1 MSVTVHVLRPGDAA
15 MLDNV
20 AAEVFDD
27 EVNPRWAAE
36 FVADPR
42 HHMAVALDGTPVVGM
57 ASGVH
62 YLHPDKPNE
71 LFVNEV
77 GVAPTH
83 HRQGI
88 ARRLLE
94 ALFAEGRAAGCA
106 TAWVGTDV
114 SNATARALYST
125 AGGEEAPEPFI
136 MYTFPLKP

>member
-1 MSVTVHVLRPGDAA
+1 MSIAIHVLGPGDAA
-15 MLDNV
+15 MLGNV
-20 AAEVFDD
+20 ADGVFDEPVD
-27 EVNPRWAAE
+27 PRLAAD

-42 HHMAVALDGTPVVGM
+42 HHMVVALDGERVVGM

-62 YLHPDKPNE
+62 YFHPDKPNE

-83 HRQGI
+83 LRQGI

-106 TAWVGTDV
+106 EAWVGTDL
-114 SNATARALYST
+114 SNAPARALYAA

-136 MYTFPLKP
+136 LYSFNLRR